1 MTRIVA
7 AIPGRVRIRDGG
19 LRQPDRLQ
27 RLRGALAAL
36 PGIVSIRGNPANGS
50 LIVHYNAAEVAPEK
64 METALERT
72 VDAELAQPRDRAA
85 IAHRLR
91 INRLAKY
98 GMLTSLGT
106 SLALAAAGNKR
117 WHAATGMVFV
127 ACLGVHL
134 ATHRRQLLR

>member
-27 RLRGALAAL
+27 RLHGVLAKL
-36 PGIVSIRGNPANGS
+36 PGVASIRGNPANGS
-50 LIVHYNAAEVAPEK
+50 VVVHYDAAQVAPER
-64 METALERT
+64 MEKLLERA
-72 VDAELAQPRDRAA
+72 VDAELALPRDKHA
-85 IAHRLR
+85 IARRLR
-91 INRLAKY
+91 INRAAKI
-98 GMLTSLGT
+98 GMLTSLGA

-117 WHAATGMVFV
+117 WHAATGLVFV